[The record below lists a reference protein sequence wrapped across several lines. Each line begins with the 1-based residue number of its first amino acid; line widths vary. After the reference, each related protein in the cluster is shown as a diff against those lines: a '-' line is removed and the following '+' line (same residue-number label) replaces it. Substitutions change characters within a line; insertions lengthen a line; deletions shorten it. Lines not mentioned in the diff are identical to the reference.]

1 MMRPALTAIVLLL
14 VLHLFAGAGFVGW
27 LAATDRLSRE
37 RVERVVEMFSMTLE
51 EEQQARA
58 EAERLAEQE
67 QAEAE
72 QRAYLER
79 VADGPRTLTQRLDAV
94 QRTDELSQHRLER
107 VQRETADLRRQIARA
122 QDLLDQRRA
131 ELEADREALAAAI
144 ERERLL
150 REDADFQQAVDM
162 YERLRPPQAKRMF
175 QHLIEQGETR
185 QVVDYL
191 AAMQPRQ
198 AGRVLQQF
206 QDDAQEIEQGTEL
219 IERLRRRGVE
229 PLEALAGDRED
240 NGT

>member
-14 VLHLFAGAGFVGW
+14 VLHVLAGAGLVGW
-27 LAATDRLSRE
+27 LAATDRLSRD
-37 RVERVVEMFSMTLE
+37 RVERVVEMFSMTLDE
-51 EEQQARA
+51 EEQARA
-58 EAERLAEQE
+58 EAERIAEQE
-67 QAEAE
+67 QAEAAE
-72 QRAYLER
+72 RAYIER
-79 VADGPRTLTQRLDAV
+79 VSDGPRTLTERLDAV

-107 VQRETADLRRQIARA
+107 VQRETADLRRQIERA
-122 QDLLDQRRA
+122 QDLLDQQRA
-131 ELEADREALAAAI
+131 ELEADRQALQEAV

-150 REDADFQQAVDM
+150 REDADFAQAVDM
-162 YERLRPPQAKRMF
+162 YERLRPAQAKQMF
-175 QHLIEQGETR
+175 QQLMQQGEMR

-206 QDDAQEIEQGTEL
+206 QDDEQEIGQATEL